1 MSGREFRFSQSE
13 YANITKCN
21 MQAPACAHCV
31 RRNEV
36 CEYPVLD
43 WARAPIDSIN
53 TTSNDSGM
61 GTPRRVEHVTPDPDP
76 RTG

>member
-1 MSGREFRFSQSE
+1 MSGREFRFSQLE

-53 TTSNDSGM
+53 TTSNDSDM
-61 GTPRRVEHVTPDPDP
+61 GTPQCLEHAIPRSGP